1 MIPQQ
6 YCETEDGQNFLI
18 FDSGVADPDRI
29 LIFSSEQ
36 QLQFLSISDHW
47 FADGTF
53 KVCLEVFFQ
62 VYSIHAEQGGKIF
75 PCVFAL
81 LPNKTEVTYTRFYQ
95 EVFNRIDGDGPED
108 ILTDFERSALN
119 ALNNVKPQVEKKEC
133 FYHFCANVWKHIQ
146 NFGLQHLYN
155 MNQEFAINL
164 RMLCAL
170 AFIPPPEI
178 TNGFDTVCGL
188 IRNNFRDE
196 ADDVLDYFED
206 TYVGRFRHNAPRRN
220 PYFSIEFWNM
230 FNRTDQELPRTN
242 NSVEGWHRSFQGHLS
257 SCHPNF

>member
-1 MIPQQ
+1 M
-6 YCETEDGQNFLI
+6 
-18 FDSGVADPDRI
+18 
-29 LIFSSEQ
+29 
-36 QLQFLSISDHW
+36 
-47 FADGTF
+47 
-53 KVCLEVFFQ
+53 
-62 VYSIHAEQGGKIF
+62 
-75 PCVFAL
+75 FAL

-95 EVFNRIDGDGPED
+95 EVFNRIDGDGRED
-108 ILTDFERSALN
+108 ILIDFERSALN
-119 ALNNVKPQVEKKEC
+119 AFNNVKPQVEKKGC

-170 AFIPPPEI
+170 AFIPPPEV
-178 TNGFDTVCGL
+178 TNGFDTVRGL

-220 PYFSIEFWNM
+220 PRFSIEFWNM
-230 FNRTDQELPRTN
+230 FNRADQELPRAN
-242 NSVEGWHRSFQGHLS
+242 NSIEGWHRSFVFLS
-257 SCHPNF
+257 SNFLEVSPYFKERGGVCKSFNLTTSRWSSRTSSKKALRGLQCQNFENFG